1 MAPLLLKVKGNKSFS
16 PFSNLHDEDS
26 LLRTWRVCTKVAAH
40 LEQGQ
45 RLENLSWRLWYL
57 HDLMVEDND
66 LKSRRDFK
74 KLSKSTG
81 EKLDRDKGRA
91 IGELTA
97 PPFRKTD
104 SGEALRKKA
113 VERQK
118 LRALAVAKLQ
128 GKFRNNTSKQSMKD
142 MQYTFA
148 LDPTVNFKQTTA
160 GNKDASKEY
169 AHTQRQNG
177 PVGTTNKFPITLSP
191 QPSSS
196 SSNEARGD
204 AMELSTDSQQYQH
217 QQQQDQQQLF
227 DNSAFDQNATFDQI
241 MTSAGLGGM
250 GSATDGYRLEDIEA
264 AERDLLLNHH
274 IDLNAPLDSLLAGLG
289 NMEDVQMDLSD
300 LGLPSGDLPN
310 FNAPFNQT
318 LTDMSA
324 PQQTSTSAGPARQQ
338 NGPAKLKQI
347 KRKKTDPQPAKV
359 ASELARKKAEELR
372 NIRKITE
379 QTQRTHIQNSSRPES
394 KEPSPDGSVGSSNWR
409 AAHNGD
415 AVQADWLSSATSMFS
430 TTQTTGANGM
440 QGLSQSLPE
449 GAHLPLS
456 GYGSIAN
463 AQNSMHNLQIDT
475 LLSTIQAGSG
485 GGAIQPPLFGA
496 RGTSV
501 SVPTTPLLA
510 PEAGPFQG
518 ADRPVDS
525 LSAPSSPTLRPQLGN
540 IGRSGSSPGPSTS
553 ASASKAAIKRHSTDG
568 SLTGADGMPKPKARG
583 RRSIA
588 GSIAFTAINPDL
600 NKRPDG
606 LPAGSSTPSASFAS
620 GSVHPTQAQCTN
632 CGATSTPLWRRDPND
647 LLLCNA
653 CGLYLKLHKT
663 PRPKSLKNHH
673 SHSHSGHVTPSA
685 TPGGASAP
693 GSRAGSPSRDGE
705 PGAEDM
711 MSCFNCGTYITPLW
725 RKDDAGHTVCNA
737 CGLYLKLHNEHRPVT
752 MRADVIKKRSRYD
765 EKRGRA
771 SAASSRRTSPQ
782 PQSAPTS
789 ADAEG
794 LALGSQQSEEP
805 MAIDKPIQ
813 NRAKSNSVTFQLQ
826 PTAAA
831 NASEGQQSSTS
842 APGSAVLPGR
852 SWPSLGGGGGGE
864 TNIANQINDAFASA
878 VSRFSIGVPV
888 QQQTAGA
895 SPSSATGSGPGPT
908 AEAAASLTRAGSQ
921 QYGWNLWSQQQQRQQ
936 QSGPPSMSGSNGTP
950 TSCSTNSATS
960 PPIPIPAPVPGQTD
974 IQTLSAAFSA
984 HPALAYAVHQ
994 AAEKF
999 PAFFAQDPLGAT
1011 ASVAAAAGIHNP
1023 FANANAAGTL
1033 PPCSV
1038 TNSNSNSNS
1047 GHGNGGGSAQ
1057 AEHPSIDIPGGVGTP
1072 SNLGGGHDSVM
1083 MDLASPTA
1091 ADRPSTSSSAG
1102 AGANTGRRDSDFSRM
1117 LAGAGTT
1124 PSSGGGNV
1132 AGSGIKDEG
1141 GVDLGEGGTPQAGS
1155 WW

>member
-57 HDLMVEDND
+57 HDLMVENDD

-118 LRALAVAKLQ
+118 LRALAVARLQ
-128 GKFRNNTSKQSMKD
+128 GKFRNGGAGAGAGAGGKQSMKD

-148 LDPTVNFKQTTA
+148 LDPTVNFKQTTV

-169 AHTQRQNG
+169 AQTQRQNG
-177 PVGTTNKFPITLSP
+177 PVGTTNKFPLNLSP
-191 QPSSS
+191 QA
-196 SSNEARGD
+196 SNTNDTRND
-204 AMELSTDSQQYQH
+204 AMELSADSH
-217 QQQQDQQQLF
+217 IDTTMV
-227 DNSAFDQNATFDQI
+227 DTGATFDQI
-241 MTSAGLGGM
+241 MASAGLGDMTNASG
-250 GSATDGYRLEDIEA
+250 GYRLEDIEA

-289 NMEDVQMDLSD
+289 NMEDVQMDLAD
-300 LGLPSGDLPN
+300 FGLPVSDLPN
-310 FNAPFNQT
+310 FNAPFDQT
-318 LTDMSA
+318 LADMSA
-324 PQQTSTSAGPARQQ
+324 PRASSSTGPIRQQ
-338 NGPAKLKQI
+338 VGPAKLKQI
-347 KRKKTDPQPAKV
+347 RRKKTDPQPQKV

-372 NIRKITE
+372 NIRKLTE

-394 KEPSPDGSVGSSNWR
+394 KEPSPDGSVGSNWS
-409 AAHNGD
+409 ANVTSSNGD
-415 AVQADWLSSATSMFS
+415 AQPDWLNSATSLF
-430 TTQTTGANGM
+430 GVN

-463 AQNSMHNLQIDT
+463 AQNSINSLHIDT
-475 LLSTIQAGSG
+475 SVSTIQAGVM
-485 GGAIQPPLFGA
+485 QPPPFGA

-525 LSAPSSPTLRPQLGN
+525 LSAPSSPTLRPALAN

-553 ASASKAAIKRHSTDG
+553 VGASKAAVKRHSTDG
-568 SLTGADGMPKPKARG
+568 SLTGADGLPKPKGRG

-600 NKRPDG
+600 NKKPEG
-606 LPAGSSTPSASFAS
+606 LPAGSSTPSVSFAS
-620 GSVHPTQAQCTN
+620 GSGHPTQAQCTN

-673 SHSHSGHVTPSA
+673 SHSHSGHITPSA

-693 GSRAGSPSRDGE
+693 GSRAGSPSRPGS

-711 MSCFNCGTYITPLW
+711 MSCFNCGTYTTPLW

-771 SAASSRRTSPQ
+771 SAANSRRTSPQ
-782 PQSAPTS
+782 PQSAPSS
-789 ADAEG
+789 ASAE
-794 LALGSQQSEEP
+794 SSEP
-805 MAIDKPIQ
+805 MVVDKPA
-813 NRAKSNSVTFQLQ
+813 RAKSNSVTFQLQ
-826 PTAAA
+826 PSNAAETNAAA
-831 NASEGQQSSTS
+831 TSTS
-842 APGSAVLPGR
+842 APGSAVLPGS
-852 SWPSLGGGGGGE
+852 SWPSLGMNNSGVGSGVTVGVGVGE
-864 TNIANQINDAFASA
+864 TNIAHQLNDAFANA
-878 VSRFSIGVPV
+878 MSRFSTGVPM
-888 QQQTAGA
+888 
-895 SPSSATGSGPGPT
+895 
-908 AEAAASLTRAGSQ
+908 
-921 QYGWNLWSQQQQRQQ
+921 QQQQQQ
-936 QSGPPSMSGSNGTP
+936 ASASPASAAGSGTTADSTTNTAASSTSGPSQQFGWSPWSQPQAP
-950 TSCSTNSATS
+950 TSAAAPCSTGTAASSTTC
-960 PPIPIPAPVPGQTD
+960 PPIPIPGQQTD

-999 PAFFAQDPLGAT
+999 PAFFAQNPLGAT

-1023 FANANAAGTL
+1023 FGAAFAGGNAAGTGG
-1033 PPCSV
+1033 V
-1038 TNSNSNSNS
+1038 NNSNTNNARGS
-1047 GHGNGGGSAQ
+1047 GNA
-1057 AEHPSIDIPGGVGTP
+1057 AETETQSLDIAGVGTP
-1072 SNLGGGHDSVM
+1072 SNLGQGHDSVM
-1083 MDLASPTA
+1083 MMDLATPT
-1091 ADRPSTSSSAG
+1091 STDGDSNDNNNNNNDNSSSSSNRPESNCNNRSNSSVATGNATSLNGRGTISEFATSISQAVNVNGNNNTNG
-1102 AGANTGRRDSDFSRM
+1102 A
-1117 LAGAGTT
+1117 
-1124 PSSGGGNV
+1124 V
-1132 AGSGIKDEG
+1132 G

>member
-16 PFSNLHDEDS
+16 PFSNLHDEES
-26 LLRTWRVCTKVAAH
+26 LTRTWRVCTKVAAH

-57 HDLMVEDND
+57 HDLMVEND
-66 LKSRRDFK
+66 DVKSRRDFK

-104 SGEALRKKA
+104 SGEALRQKA

-128 GKFRNNTSKQSMKD
+128 GKFRSGGKQSMKE
-142 MQYTFA
+142 MQHTFA
-148 LDPTVNFKQTTA
+148 LDPAVNFKQTTV

-169 AHTQRQNG
+169 AQMQRQNG
-177 PVGTTNKFPITLSP
+177 PVGTTSKFPLTLSP
-191 QPSSS
+191 QSSF
-196 SSNEARGD
+196 SNTRND
-204 AMELSTDSQQYQH
+204 AFAS
-217 QQQQDQQQLF
+217 
-227 DNSAFDQNATFDQI
+227 TFDTQTDTSMLDTAGSFDHI
-241 MTSAGLGGM
+241 MASAGLGDLGTAS
-250 GSATDGYRLEDIEA
+250 GGYRLEDIEA

-274 IDLNAPLDSLLAGLG
+274 IDLDAPLDSLLAGLG
-289 NMEDVQMDLSD
+289 NMEDVQMDLAD
-300 LGLPSGDLPN
+300 LGLPVTDLPN
-310 FNAPFNQT
+310 FNAPFDQSVSEM
-318 LTDMSA
+318 LA
-324 PQQTSTSAGPARQQ
+324 PQNLSTAASTSNRPT
-338 NGPAKLKQI
+338 GPAKLKQI
-347 KRKKTDPQPAKV
+347 KRKKTDPQPQKV

-372 NIRKITE
+372 TMRKLAE
-379 QTQRTHIQNSSRPES
+379 QTQRTHIQNTSRPES
-394 KEPSPDGSVGSSNWR
+394 KEGSPEGSVGSSWSVP
-409 AAHNGD
+409 NGE
-415 AVQADWLSSATSMFS
+415 AQPDWLNSATSLYG
-430 TTQTTGANGM
+430 TNLGH
-440 QGLSQSLPE
+440 SQSLPE

-456 GYGSIAN
+456 GYGAAN
-463 AQNSMHNLQIDT
+463 NLHIDT
-475 LLSTIQAGSG
+475 SVSTVQAG
-485 GGAIQPPLFGA
+485 AMRPPLFGA

-525 LSAPSSPTLRPQLGN
+525 LSAPSSPTLRPALAN

-553 ASASKAAIKRHSTDG
+553 GSNLKAAMKRHSTDG
-568 SLTGADGMPKPKARG
+568 ALIGADGLPKPKGRG

-600 NKRPDG
+600 NNKRPDG

-620 GSVHPTQAQCTN
+620 GSAHPTQAQCTN

-673 SHSHSGHVTPSA
+673 SHSHSGHITPSA

-693 GSRAGSPSRDGE
+693 GSRAGSPSR
-705 PGAEDM
+705 PGSPSAEDM
-711 MSCFNCGTYITPLW
+711 MSCFNCGTYTTPLW

-782 PQSAPTS
+782 PQSATS
-789 ADAEG
+789 APDVSIPT
-794 LALGSQQSEEP
+794 GSLRLDEP
-805 MAIDKPIQ
+805 MAVDKP

-826 PTAAA
+826 PEIRGIDTAS
-831 NASEGQQSSTS
+831 ASAPSASSVS
-842 APGSAVLPGR
+842 APGSASFPG
-852 SWPSLGGGGGGE
+852 SGWPSLGMGTENNRGNP
-864 TNIANQINDAFASA
+864 NIAHQLNDAFATA
-878 VSRFSIGVPV
+878 VNRFSTGVPI
-888 QQQTAGA
+888 Q
-895 SPSSATGSGPGPT
+895 P
-908 AEAAASLTRAGSQ
+908 
-921 QYGWNLWSQQQQRQQ
+921 QQQQQQ
-936 QSGPPSMSGSNGTP
+936 QPSTSPVPATTEGAPSSSSAPSQFGWSPWSHPQQQPQQQPSGPPSMSGSNSTP
-950 TSCSTNSATS
+950 ASSTASATS
-960 PPIPIPAPVPGQTD
+960 PPIPLNVTAAPGQTD
-974 IQTLSAAFSA
+974 IQTLQAAFSA

-999 PAFFAQDPLGAT
+999 PAFFAQNPMGAT

-1023 FANANAAGTL
+1023 FASAFL
-1033 PPCSV
+1033 PP
-1038 TNSNSNSNS
+1038 
-1047 GHGNGGGSAQ
+1047 GGNTGEPAARGGEELGNTVEIA
-1057 AEHPSIDIPGGVGTP
+1057 GGVGTP
-1072 SNLGGGHDSVM
+1072 SNLGGDSVM
-1083 MDLASPTA
+1083 LDLATPGSMG
-1091 ADRPSTSSSAG
+1091 RPGSSNGPS
-1102 AGANTGRRDSDFSRM
+1102 GREM
-1117 LAGAGTT
+1117 LGE
-1124 PSSGGGNV
+1124 S
-1132 AGSGIKDEG
+1132 
-1141 GVDLGEGGTPQAGS
+1141 VDLGEGGTPQGGS

>member
-57 HDLMVEDND
+57 HDLMVEND
-66 LKSRRDFK
+66 DVKSRRDFK

-81 EKLDRDKGRA
+81 EKLDRDRGRA

-128 GKFRNNTSKQSMKD
+128 GKFRSSVGGSKQSMKD

-148 LDPTVNFKQTTA
+148 LDPTVNFKQTTV
-160 GNKDASKEY
+160 GNKDASREY
-169 AHTQRQNG
+169 AHNQRQNA
-177 PVGTTNKFPITLSP
+177 PVGTTNKFPLNLSP
-191 QPSSS
+191 PA
-196 SSNEARGD
+196 SNTDAARSD
-204 AMELSTDSQQYQH
+204 AMELSTDH
-217 QQQQDQQQLF
+217 PL
-227 DNSAFDQNATFDQI
+227 AFGAVDSGATFDQI
-241 MTSAGLGGM
+241 MASAGMSNLGTA
-250 GSATDGYRLEDIEA
+250 SAGYRIEDIEA
-264 AERDLLLNHH
+264 AERELLLNHH

-289 NMEDVQMDLSD
+289 GMEDVQMDLAD
-300 LGLPSGDLPN
+300 LGLPVGDLPN
-310 FNAPFNQT
+310 FNAPFDHSFADLSSVQGFA
-318 LTDMSA
+318 SGAAA
-324 PQQTSTSAGPARQQ
+324 PSSGPSRQSV
-338 NGPAKLKQI
+338 GPVKLKQNR
-347 KRKKTDPQPAKV
+347 RKKTDPQPQKV

-372 NIRKITE
+372 TMRKLSE

-394 KEPSPDGSVGSSNWR
+394 KEPSPDASVGSVWGS
-409 AAHNGD
+409 
-415 AVQADWLSSATSMFS
+415 QPDWLSTNNSMGTADKAT
-430 TTQTTGANGM
+430 A
-440 QGLSQSLPE
+440 LSQSLPE

-456 GYGSIAN
+456 AYGSVAN
-463 AQNSMHNLQIDT
+463 AQNPMGGLHIDT
-475 LLSTIQAGSG
+475 SVSTIHG
-485 GGAIQPPLFGA
+485 GHPQPSLFGA

-525 LSAPSSPTLRPQLGN
+525 LSAPSSPTMRPSLGH

-553 ASASKAAIKRHSTDG
+553 AGTSRAVKRHSTDG
-568 SLTGADGMPKPKARG
+568 ALTSSDGMPKPKPRG
-583 RRSIA
+583 RKSIA
-588 GSIAFTAINPDL
+588 GSIAFTAINPEL
-600 NKRPDG
+600 NRKPDA
-606 LPAGSSTPSASFAS
+606 LPPGSSTPSIATNAQ
-620 GSVHPTQAQCTN
+620 PTQAQCTN

-663 PRPKSLKNHH
+663 PRPKSLKSHH
-673 SHSHSGHVTPSA
+673 SHSHAGHMTPSA

-693 GSRAGSPSRDGE
+693 GSRAGSPSREGE
-705 PGAEDM
+705 AGADDM
-711 MSCFNCGTYITPLW
+711 MSCYNCGTYTTPLW

-771 SAASSRRTSPQ
+771 STASSRRTSPQ
-782 PQSAPTS
+782 PQAEASAV
-789 ADAEG
+789 AG
-794 LALGSQQSEEP
+794 VQEP
-805 MAIDKPIQ
+805 MAVDKPA
-813 NRAKSNSVTFQLQ
+813 RAKSNSVTFQLQ
-826 PTAAA
+826 PSEAKAAA
-831 NASEGQQSSTS
+831 GTSAS
-842 APGSAVLPGR
+842 APGSADVLGP
-852 SWPSLGGGGGGE
+852 SWPSLGNEG
-864 TNIANQINDAFASA
+864 NVAHQLNDAFATT
-878 VSRFSIGVPV
+878 VNRFSTGVPAPGADAGDAPAPAPAPGPAPGWGAWA
-888 QQQTAGA
+888 QQQ
-895 SPSSATGSGPGPT
+895 
-908 AEAAASLTRAGSQ
+908 AA
-921 QYGWNLWSQQQQRQQ
+921 
-936 QSGPPSMSGSNGTP
+936 SGPPSMSGSNGTP
-950 TSCSTNSATS
+950 TSSASATS
-960 PPIPIPAPVPGQTD
+960 PPVPGGPSQTD

-999 PAFFAQDPLGAT
+999 PAFFAQNPLGAT

-1023 FANANAAGTL
+1023 FAASAGFAQNEASAPVTGATAVEDAA
-1033 PPCSV
+1033 
-1038 TNSNSNSNS
+1038 
-1047 GHGNGGGSAQ
+1047 
-1057 AEHPSIDIPGGVGTP
+1057 IDVAGVGTP
-1072 SNLGGGHDSVM
+1072 SNLAGHDSVM
-1083 MDLASPTA
+1083 LDLATPGAERGGGSGPGGRE
-1091 ADRPSTSSSAG
+1091 ADFG
-1102 AGANTGRRDSDFSRM
+1102 RM
-1117 LAGAGTT
+1117 LGA
-1124 PSSGGGNV
+1124 
-1132 AGSGIKDEG
+1132 D
-1141 GVDLGEGGTPQAGS
+1141 GGTPQAGS

>member
-16 PFSNLHDEDS
+16 PFSNLHDQDS

-57 HDLMVEDND
+57 HDLIVEDND

-128 GKFRNNTSKQSMKD
+128 GKFRNNASKQSIKD
-142 MQYTFA
+142 MQYTFP
-148 LDPTVNFKQTTA
+148 LDPTLNFRRTTVA
-160 GNKDASKEY
+160 NKDASKDY
-169 AHTQRQNG
+169 SHTQRQNA
-177 PVGTTNKFPITLSP
+177 PLGTTNKFPVSLSP

-196 SSNEARGD
+196 SSSRSNNDAQAD
-204 AMELSTDSQQYQH
+204 AMQLSTHPQH
-217 QQQQDQQQLF
+217 
-227 DNSAFDQNATFDQI
+227 AFDQNATFDQI

-289 NMEDVQMDLSD
+289 NMEDVHMDFSD

-310 FNAPFNQT
+310 FNAPFSQT
-318 LTDMSA
+318 LTDLSA
-324 PQQTSTSAGPARQQ
+324 PKSSTTARQ
-338 NGPAKLKQI
+338 NGPPKLKQI

-394 KEPSPDGSVGSSNWR
+394 KELSPDASVGSSSTWP
-409 AAHNGD
+409 AAQSAD
-415 AVQADWLSSATSMFS
+415 AVRSDWLSSATTMFNINQS
-430 TTQTTGANGM
+430 TGADAM
-440 QGLSQSLPE
+440 HGLSQSLPE

-463 AQNSMHNLQIDT
+463 TQNSMHNLQIDT
-475 LLSTIQAGSG
+475 SLSTIQGNST
-485 GGAIQPPLFGA
+485 GAMQPPPFGA

-525 LSAPSSPTLRPQLGN
+525 LSAPSSPTLRPQLSN

-553 ASASKAAIKRHSTDG
+553 ASASKAAAKRHSTDAT
-568 SLTGADGMPKPKARG
+568 LTAADGVPKPKGRG

-600 NKRPDG
+600 NNKRPDS
-606 LPAGSSTPSASFAS
+606 LPAGSSTPNTSFAS
-620 GSVHPTQAQCTN
+620 GSAHPTQAQCTN

-711 MSCFNCGTYITPLW
+711 MSCFNCGTYTTPLW

-771 SAASSRRTSPQ
+771 SAANSRRTSPQ
-782 PQSAPTS
+782 PQS
-789 ADAEG
+789 
-794 LALGSQQSEEP
+794 GSSWAGAQGATAASTQQISEEP
-805 MAIDKPIQ
+805 MAIDKPTQ
-813 NRAKSNSVTFQLQ
+813 NRAKSNSVTFHLQ
-826 PTAAA
+826 PTIAGDT
-831 NASEGQQSSTS
+831 SETQPNSTS
-842 APGSAVLPGR
+842 APGSASFPSR
-852 SWPSLGGGGGGE
+852 SWPCIGGGGGGGGGGGE
-864 TNIANQINDAFASA
+864 ANIANQINDAFATA
-878 VSRFSIGVPV
+878 VNRFSTGVSV
-888 QQQTAGA
+888 QQQTTST
-895 SPSSATGSGPGPT
+895 SPSSAVGSGSGPSADQTG
-908 AEAAASLTRAGSQ
+908 SLTQASQQ
-921 QYGWNLWSQQQQRQQ
+921 QYGWNVWSQQQQ
-936 QSGPPSMSGSNGTP
+936 QSGAPSMSGSKGTG
-950 TSCSTNSATS
+950 TCSSNNSATS
-960 PPIPIPAPVPGQTD
+960 PPIAIPASVPGQTD
-974 IQTLSAAFSA
+974 IETLSAAFSA

-999 PAFFAQDPLGAT
+999 PAFFAQNPLGAT

-1023 FANANAAGTL
+1023 FANANLNA
-1033 PPCSV
+1033 SV
-1038 TNSNSNSNS
+1038 TFPPTSLTSNIANSS
-1047 GHGNGGGSAQ
+1047 GNDQ
-1057 AEHPSIDIPGGVGTP
+1057 EQHPPIDIARNVGTR
-1072 SNLGGGHDSVM
+1072 SNLDTGHDSIM
-1083 MDLASPTA
+1083 IHLASASSP
-1091 ADRPSTSSSAG
+1091 DRSSTTTSVG
-1102 AGANTGRRDSDFSRM
+1102 APNRGSGARKDADFSRI
-1117 LAGAGTT
+1117 LPATAVVAKSQVAIQLTQGAT
-1124 PSSGGGNV
+1124 PKASSW
-1132 AGSGIKDEG
+1132 S
-1141 GVDLGEGGTPQAGS
+1141 
-1155 WW
+1155 

>member
-16 PFSNLHDEDS
+16 PFSNLHDEES
-26 LLRTWRVCTKVAAH
+26 LTRTWRVCTKVAAH

-57 HDLMVEDND
+57 HDLMVEND
-66 LKSRRDFK
+66 DVKSRRDFK

-128 GKFRNNTSKQSMKD
+128 GKFRNGGKQSMKD

-148 LDPTVNFKQTTA
+148 LDPTVNFKQTTV

-169 AHTQRQNG
+169 AQAQRQNG
-177 PVGTTNKFPITLSP
+177 PVGTTNKFSLSLSP
-191 QPSSS
+191 QTSSS
-196 SSNEARGD
+196 SETRSD
-204 AMELSTDSQQYQH
+204 AMDLGSDTQGDSAML
-217 QQQQDQQQLF
+217 DAAA
-227 DNSAFDQNATFDQI
+227 SFDQI
-241 MTSAGLGGM
+241 MASAGLGDMANTSG
-250 GSATDGYRLEDIEA
+250 GYRLEDIEA

-289 NMEDVQMDLSD
+289 NMEDVQMDLAD
-300 LGLPSGDLPN
+300 LGLPVGDLPN
-310 FNAPFNQT
+310 FNAPFDQALAN
-318 LTDMSA
+318 LTT
-324 PQQTSTSAGPARQQ
+324 PQQQQPSSSTAPSTTAGPSRQPT
-338 NGPAKLKQI
+338 GPAKLKQI
-347 KRKKTDPQPAKV
+347 RRKKTDPQPQKV
-359 ASELARKKAEELR
+359 ASELARKKAEEFR
-372 NIRKITE
+372 TFRKLAE
-379 QTQRTHIQNSSRPES
+379 QTQRTHIQHTSRPVS
-394 KEPSPDGSVGSSNWR
+394 KEASPDESVGSSSWSGNP
-409 AAHNGD
+409 ADGALSGD
-415 AVQADWLSSATSMFS
+415 AQPPADWLASATSLF
-430 TTQTTGANGM
+430 GAN
-440 QGLSQSLPE
+440 QNPSAQNLPE

-456 GYGSIAN
+456 AYGSIAN
-463 AQNSMHNLQIDT
+463 AQNARNGLQIDT
-475 LLSTIQAGSG
+475 SV
-485 GGAIQPPLFGA
+485 GAMQPPAFGA
-496 RGTSV
+496 RGASV

-525 LSAPSSPTLRPQLGN
+525 LSAPSSPTLRPTLAK
-540 IGRSGSSPGPSTS
+540 IGRSGSSPGPSTGAGS
-553 ASASKAAIKRHSTDG
+553 SKAAMKRHSTDS
-568 SLTGADGMPKPKARG
+568 SLVTGADGMPKPKGRG

-606 LPAGSSTPSASFAS
+606 LPAGSSTPSTAFGS
-620 GSVHPTQAQCTN
+620 GSAHPTQAQCTN

-673 SHSHSGHVTPSA
+673 SHSHAGHMTPSA

-693 GSRAGSPSRDGE
+693 GSRAGSPSRPGS

-711 MSCFNCGTYITPLW
+711 MSCFNCGTYTTPLW

-782 PQSAPTS
+782 PQPQPQPQGQTQAQG
-789 ADAEG
+789 D
-794 LALGSQQSEEP
+794 EP
-805 MAIDKPIQ
+805 MAVDRPAAGS
-813 NRAKSNSVTFQLQ
+813 RAKSNSVTFRLQ
-826 PTAAA
+826 PDVEEGAA
-831 NASEGQQSSTS
+831 SV
-842 APGSAVLPGR
+842 PGSASFPEAG
-852 SWPSLGGGGGGE
+852 WPSLGLGGAGSAD
-864 TNIANQINDAFASA
+864 TNIATQLNDAFATA
-878 VSRFSIGVPV
+878 VNRFSTGVPLQPASTSPAAPV
-888 QQQTAGA
+888 PSNGWDMWNQTAQPPPQQ
-895 SPSSATGSGPGPT
+895 PSA
-908 AEAAASLTRAGSQ
+908 
-921 QYGWNLWSQQQQRQQ
+921 
-936 QSGPPSMSGSNGTP
+936 PPSMTDSNSTQGSSSASASAP
-950 TSCSTNSATS
+950 ATS
-960 PPIPIPAPVPGQTD
+960 PPGHTD
-974 IQTLSAAFSA
+974 MQTLSAAFSA

-999 PAFFAQDPLGAT
+999 PAFFAQNPLGAT
-1011 ASVAAAAGIHNP
+1011 ASVAAAAGIHVP
-1023 FANANAAGTL
+1023 FAAGGFAPAGSGSGEGAAGDGERAI
-1033 PPCSV
+1033 SV
-1038 TNSNSNSNS
+1038 
-1047 GHGNGGGSAQ
+1047 
-1057 AEHPSIDIPGGVGTP
+1057 EGVGTP
-1072 SNLGGGHDSVM
+1072 SNLGDGA
-1083 MDLASPTA
+1083 MDLAGTPVRS
-1091 ADRPSTSSSAG
+1091 DG
-1102 AGANTGRRDSDFSRM
+1102 VGGGRRDSLGRV
-1117 LAGAGTT
+1117 LGT
-1124 PSSGGGNV
+1124 GGG
-1132 AGSGIKDEG
+1132 ASGS
-1141 GVDLGEGGTPQAGS
+1141 VDLGEGGTPQAGS